1 MPATRPASWRRQICY
16 WLKRGGQKKW
26 PRGKDLCIF
35 DQLFSFPLKQQILNW
50 KTVRN
55 RAGEEFNTIPWSKI
69 YYNLY
74 LHIEYQNSLGW
85 KGYWELIWS
94 ISLLKESP
102 NRAGCSFGF
111 WILSRME
118 SQQPLWATCFNDWS
132 HGDIYVFLYIEKSI
146 LWLLP
151 PLKDLN
157 LRRVSQELS
166 ELFIQNALRLED
178 ISLTNTK
185 GFSQL
190 NFTTFHK
197 IEVK

>member
-1 MPATRPASWRRQICY
+1 MVRRSDQEV
-16 WLKRGGQKKW
+16 KTSVS
-26 PRGKDLCIF
+26 F

-55 RAGEEFNTIPWSKI
+55 RPGEEFNTIPWSKI

-85 KGYWELIWS
+85 KGYRELIWS

-118 SQQPLWATCFNDWS
+118 SQQPLWATCFNDCS
-132 HGDIYVFLYIEKSI
+132 HGDIYFFSLYWK
-146 LWLLP
+146 
-151 PLKDLN
+151 
-157 LRRVSQELS
+157 VH
-166 ELFIQNALRLED
+166 
-178 ISLTNTK
+178 SLAASPTK
-185 GFSQL
+185 GSKLKASISRAFWIVHSKYSQIGGHFTNQHKRVFSA
-190 NFTTFHK
+190 
-197 IEVK
+197 